1 MTQGH
6 TRGSRGYRRVLA
18 ALLCAGVATFA
29 QLYSVQGVLT
39 LIQADLRITPAESA
53 LTVSAATLGI
63 AVSVVGWAAVSD
75 RVGRKR
81 AMVAAILVATLLA
94 LASAVAPTFPLLVLI
109 RFVEGCALGGIPAVA
124 MAYIAEEVH
133 ASHSALAAASFI
145 SGNSLGG
152 LSGRIIAAPV
162 AEAFGWRG
170 GVLAVA
176 FVAVVAMALF
186 VLLAP
191 AQRGFRPRP
200 LRLEAIASRVREAL
214 VDRRLLALYAQA
226 FLLMGSFVAMYNYL
240 GFHLGEPPFSLS
252 PGWVSLLFLAYL
264 SGTWSSSAAG
274 RLALRWGRRRVL
286 LGSNAAMVLALAVT
300 TVPSLPVVI
309 VGLVL
314 FTAGFF
320 AAHSIANGWVPV
332 LAGGVPAQASALY
345 ILGYYAGSSV
355 VGYVGGVVYSATS
368 WALFCAFLGL
378 LVAAAVAAARA
389 VLPDQR

>member
-6 TRGSRGYRRVLA
+6 ERGSRGYRRMLA

-29 QLYSVQGVLT
+29 QLYSVQGVLP
-39 LIQADLRITPAESA
+39 LIQADLGVTPAQSA
-53 LTVSAATLGI
+53 LTLSAATFGI

-94 LASAVAPTFPLLVLI
+94 LASAMAPTFPLLVLI

-133 ASHSALAAASFI
+133 PAHSALAAASFI

-152 LSGRIIAAPV
+152 LSGRIVAAPV
-162 AEAFGWRG
+162 AEVLGWRG
-170 GVLAVA
+170 GVLVVA
-176 FVAVVAMALF
+176 LVAVVAMVLF

-200 LRLEAIASRVREAL
+200 LRLGEIASRVLEA
-214 VDRRLLALYAQA
+214 VRDRRLLVLYLQA

-240 GFHLGEPPFSLS
+240 GFHLGEPPFSIS

-264 SGTWSSSAAG
+264 SGTWSSAAAG

-286 LGSNAAMVLALAVT
+286 LVSGASMILALVVVAV
-300 TVPSLPVVI
+300 PWLPAI
-309 VGLVL
+309 VAGLVL
-314 FTAGFF
+314 YTAGFF
-320 AAHSIANGWVPV
+320 AAHSIANGWVPA
-332 LAGGVPAQASALY
+332 LAHRVPAQASSLY
-345 ILGYYAGSSV
+345 ILGYYTGSSV
-355 VGYVGGVVYSATS
+355 VGYFGGVVYSATS
-368 WALFCAFLGL
+368 WLAFCAFLGL
-378 LVAAAVAAARA
+378 LVLAAITTARL
-389 VLPDQR
+389 VLPRTG

>member
-1 MTQGH
+1 M
-6 TRGSRGYRRVLA
+6 LA

-29 QLYSVQGVLT
+29 QLYSVQGVLP
-39 LIQADLRITPAESA
+39 LIQADLGVTPAQSA
-53 LTVSAATLGI
+53 LTLSAATFGI

-94 LASAVAPTFPLLVLI
+94 LASAMAPTFPLLVLI

-133 ASHSALAAASFI
+133 PAHSALAAASFI

-162 AEAFGWRG
+162 AELLGWRG
-170 GVLAVA
+170 GVLVVA
-176 FVAVVAMALF
+176 LVAVVAMVLF
-186 VLLAP
+186 VLMAP

-200 LRLEAIASRVREAL
+200 LRVGEVASRVLEAAR
-214 VDRRLLALYAQA
+214 DRRLLVLYLQA

-240 GFHLGEPPFSLS
+240 GFHLGEPPFSIS

-264 SGTWSSSAAG
+264 SGTWSSAAAG

-286 LGSNAAMVLALAVT
+286 LVSSASMILALLVVAV
-300 TVPSLPVVI
+300 PWLPAI
-309 VGLVL
+309 IAGLVL
-314 FTAGFF
+314 YTAGFF
-320 AAHSIANGWVPV
+320 AAHSIANGWVPA
-332 LAGGVPAQASALY
+332 LAHRVPAQASSLY
-345 ILGYYAGSSV
+345 ILGYYTGSSV
-355 VGYVGGVVYSATS
+355 VGYFGGVVYSATN
-368 WALFCAFLGL
+368 WLAFCAFLGL
-378 LVAAAVAAARA
+378 LVVAAITTGRL
-389 VLPDQR
+389 VLPRTG

>member
-1 MTQGH
+1 M
-6 TRGSRGYRRVLA
+6 LA

-29 QLYSVQGVLT
+29 QLYSVQGVLP
-39 LIQADLRITPAESA
+39 LIQADLGVTPAQSA
-53 LTVSAATLGI
+53 LTLSAATFGI

-94 LASAVAPTFPLLVLI
+94 LASAMAPTFPLLVLI

-133 ASHSALAAASFI
+133 PAHSALAAASFI

-152 LSGRIIAAPV
+152 LSGRIVAAPV
-162 AEAFGWRG
+162 AEVLGWRG
-170 GVLAVA
+170 GVLVVA
-176 FVAVVAMALF
+176 LVAVVAMVLF

-200 LRLEAIASRVREAL
+200 LRLGEIASRVLEA
-214 VDRRLLALYAQA
+214 VRDRRLLVLYLQA

-240 GFHLGEPPFSLS
+240 GFHLGEPPFSIS

-264 SGTWSSSAAG
+264 SGTWSSAAAG

-286 LGSNAAMVLALAVT
+286 LVSGASMILALVVVAV
-300 TVPSLPVVI
+300 PWLPAI
-309 VGLVL
+309 VAGLVL
-314 FTAGFF
+314 YTAGFF
-320 AAHSIANGWVPV
+320 AAHSIANGWVPA
-332 LAGGVPAQASALY
+332 LAHRVPAQASSLY
-345 ILGYYAGSSV
+345 ILGYYTGSSV
-355 VGYVGGVVYSATS
+355 VGYFGGVVYSATS
-368 WALFCAFLGL
+368 WLAFCAFLGL
-378 LVAAAVAAARA
+378 LVLAAITTARL
-389 VLPDQR
+389 VLPRTG

>member
-1 MTQGH
+1 M
-6 TRGSRGYRRVLA
+6 LA

-39 LIQADLRITPAESA
+39 LIQADLGVTPAQSA
-53 LTVSAATLGI
+53 LTVSAATFGI

-94 LASAVAPTFPLLVLI
+94 LASAMAPTFPLLVLI

-133 ASHSALAAASFI
+133 PAHSALAAASFI

-162 AEAFGWRG
+162 AELLGWRG
-170 GVLAVA
+170 GVLVVA
-176 FVAVVAMALF
+176 LVAVVAMVLF
-186 VLLAP
+186 VLMAP

-200 LRLEAIASRVREAL
+200 LRVGEVASRVLEAAR
-214 VDRRLLALYAQA
+214 DRRLLVLYLQA

-240 GFHLGEPPFSLS
+240 GFHLGEPPFSIS

-264 SGTWSSSAAG
+264 SGTWSSAAAG

-286 LGSNAAMVLALAVT
+286 LVSSASMILALLVVAV
-300 TVPSLPVVI
+300 PWLPAI
-309 VGLVL
+309 IAGLVL
-314 FTAGFF
+314 YTAGFF
-320 AAHSIANGWVPV
+320 AAHSIANGWVPA
-332 LAGGVPAQASALY
+332 LAHRVPAQASSLY
-345 ILGYYAGSSV
+345 ILGYYTGSSV
-355 VGYVGGVVYSATS
+355 VGYFGGVVYSATN
-368 WALFCAFLGL
+368 WLAFCAFLGL
-378 LVAAAVAAARA
+378 LVVAAITTGRL
-389 VLPDQR
+389 VLPRTG